1 MASDVDISGE
11 GPQGEIHFV
20 VGLDA
25 VFTSFKLTYKTSK
38 KKDLYEHS
46 YDPLVNSFYDCL
58 YQGIKI
64 RVNLP
69 CLITFMIVNLNKY
82 I

>member
-1 MASDVDISGE
+1 MSILVE
-11 GPQGEIHFV
+11 RVHFV
-20 VGLDA
+20 VGVDA
-25 VFTSFKLTYKTSK
+25 VFTSFKLTYKTPK
-38 KKDLYEHS
+38 KKGMNIPTTLWFS
-46 YDPLVNSFYDCL
+46 DCL
-58 YQGIKI
+58 YQGLKI